1 MFRFWHRGLLPHCVD
16 TTCFPIHH
24 IVKTIPTGTVLIPM
38 SRHRP
43 GARKGV
49 PLSRAQRIRWSDRE
63 LRKTRRYDPLH
74 VKNVLDEI
82 RDVLREHARH
92 STQGYES
99 MSKLLKEVPA
109 FPEKKEYQKR
119 IEQMKMEAQSQ
130 REWLQRGSSL
140 DINIIKHL
148 SEPERVQRSLLESF
162 EEASQGEDQESTT
175 LRQQQQQQQQQQNPG
190 RGITPWLDKTMG
202 HIDGMI
208 AHASALSQ
216 PEDATQNVQSEHKSD
231 AKDDKDDDPA
241 PAMRPLSEEVAEKLV
256 HDIEAM
262 EQELH
267 SEDQGRPKNTRAH
280 VAARQRKEKRLS
292 SLREDY
298 LILLNENK
306 FLITSAV
313 LPLSKHKT
321 FERAFYQWLT
331 SKHFKN
337 NPGLHVRDVTGAW
350 IDKRRLL
357 ELLEQKYI
365 LSIPERKLLPP
376 DTFRT
381 PSKLPRR

>member
-1 MFRFWHRGLLPHCVD
+1 
-16 TTCFPIHH
+16 
-24 IVKTIPTGTVLIPM
+24 M
-38 SRHRP
+38 SRQRP
-43 GARKGV
+43 GARKGA

-119 IEQMKMEAQSQ
+119 IDQINMEAQSQ

-140 DINIIKHL
+140 DINLLKHL

-162 EEASQGEDQESTT
+162 EDASHDEERESTT
-175 LRQQQQQQQQQQNPG
+175 SQQKQQSPS

-216 PEDATQNVQSEHKSD
+216 PDDATKNIKSEHNSD

-262 EQELH
+262 EGELQ

-298 LILLNENK
+298 LILLNDNK
-306 FLITSAV
+306 FLITSTV

-381 PSKLPRR
+381 PNKRPRR